1 MTSIDRATE
10 AFKTVSGVTK
20 AQAAFDFITKYKA
33 ETGHRPS
40 LSAMVMLWQE
50 AEAKLSAL
58 QERVAEAEDAGG
70 PL

>member
-33 ETGHRPS
+33 ETEIGRAH
-40 LSAMVMLWQE
+40 V
-50 AEAKLSAL
+50 
-58 QERVAEAEDAGG
+58 
-70 PL
+70 